1 MNTPDATP
9 VALDTWLRR
18 EAYTFFSGLSDPFY
32 SVTVTVDVTALHT
45 YTKRRGLSFYYAL
58 VWLCTQSINHT
69 TAFRYAIRNGQ
80 PVLLA
85 HREPSFTDLHP
96 GAEQF
101 HIVTMPAGDALEDF
115 CRAARAKS
123 RAQTEFLSAAAESDA
138 LIYFSC
144 LPWVSLTALTNERDF
159 DADDAIPRIAW
170 GKYRR
175 EGERDV
181 LGLALEVNH
190 RPSTDCTS
198 DGSFRIC
205 SSTSTRWPRQ
215 NNRMYQADVI
225 FKPMMPTS
233 SSAAKIRR
241 PTVTG
246 SLNKMMPTITEPSA
260 PMPVQTA

>member
-1 MNTPDATP
+1 MNTPDAVP
-9 VALDTWLRR
+9 VALDTWPRR

-85 HREPSFTDLHP
+85 RREPSFTDLHP

-159 DADDAIPRIAW
+159 DADDAIPRIVW
-170 GKYRR
+170 GKYHR
-175 EGERDV
+175 EGGTSGCVETGAFGNEAYILQGYFNLPKILELTLYDGYDHV
-181 LGLALEVNH
+181 GGQEQPVSGLQPVPPDLRRCHPGGDHA
-190 RPSTDCTS
+190 TD
-198 DGSFRIC
+198 F
-205 SSTSTRWPRQ
+205 
-215 NNRMYQADVI
+215 
-225 FKPMMPTS
+225 
-233 SSAAKIRR
+233 
-241 PTVTG
+241 
-246 SLNKMMPTITEPSA
+246 
-260 PMPVQTA
+260 

>member
-1 MNTPDATP
+1 MNTPDAAP
-9 VALDTWLRR
+9 VALDTWPRR

-45 YTKRRGLSFYYAL
+45 YTKKRGLSFYYAL

-69 TAFRYAIRNGQ
+69 AAFRYAIRNGQ

-85 HREPSFTDLHP
+85 RREPSFTDLHP
-96 GAEQF
+96 DAEQF
-101 HIVTMPAGDALEDF
+101 HIVTMPAGNALEDF

-159 DADDAIPRIAW
+159 DADDAIPRIVW
-170 GKYRR
+170 GKYHR
-175 EGERDV
+175 EGERDM

-190 RPSTDCTS
+190 RLI
-198 DGSFRIC
+198 DGLHIGRFVQDLQQRID
-205 SSTSTRWPRQ
+205 
-215 NNRMYQADVI
+215 AL
-225 FKPMMPTS
+225 
-233 SSAAKIRR
+233 AEA
-241 PTVTG
+241 
-246 SLNKMMPTITEPSA
+246 E
-260 PMPVQTA
+260 

>member
-1 MNTPDATP
+1 MNLILVFYHTYMRNISKNCKHRTFPRKNCVFPPARGILLKKRGGSPHEHSGCDP
-9 VALDTWLRR
+9 VALDTWPRR

-32 SVTVTVDVTALHT
+32 SVTVTADVTALHT

-58 VWLCTQSINHT
+58 VWLCTQSINQT

-85 HREPSFTDLHP
+85 RREPSFTDLHP

-101 HIVTMPAGDALEDF
+101 HIMTMPAGDALEDF

-170 GKYRR
+170 GKYHR

-190 RPSTDCTS
+190 RLI
-198 DGSFRIC
+198 DGLHIGRFVQDLQQRID
-205 SSTSTRWPRQ
+205 
-215 NNRMYQADVI
+215 AL
-225 FKPMMPTS
+225 
-233 SSAAKIRR
+233 AEA
-241 PTVTG
+241 
-246 SLNKMMPTITEPSA
+246 E
-260 PMPVQTA
+260 

>member
-1 MNTPDATP
+1 MNTPDAVP
-9 VALDTWLRR
+9 VALDTWPRR

-32 SVTVTVDVTALHT
+32 SVPVTADVTALHT

-85 HREPSFTDLHP
+85 RREPSFTDLHP

-159 DADDAIPRIAW
+159 DADDAIPRIVW
-170 GKYRR
+170 GKYHR

-190 RPSTDCTS
+190 RLI
-198 DGSFRIC
+198 DGLHIGRFVQDLQQRIDAL
-205 SSTSTRWPRQ
+205 
-215 NNRMYQADVI
+215 ADVI
-225 FKPMMPTS
+225 FRPMMPIS
-233 SSAAKIRR
+233 SSAAKMSR
-241 PTVTG
+241 PAVTG
-246 SLNKMMPTITEPSA
+246 SLNKMKPTITEPSA